1 MYFHKFFPRRS
12 CFKVTVT
19 ELASSVSKTFEI
31 ILWQSEH
38 CVCKFT
44 QFVFTSLFFSSKRF
58 FPVGFQ
64 VEHQQVDNFAGQS
77 GRLCGS
83 CCPLLVKIC
92 HVLVKFFPTGCLS
105 CQAFSLG
112 QYFGTT
118 VKSSQFYFWALFG
131 RVNHFN
137 VFKASIFGD
146 WNVKKGKTTFTARAG
161 HLSRCSRSPSTTSV
175 LRPSREPFFSWST
188 CPGPQW
194 APVLLGVLPG
204 TGSCPLTKSR
214 CAPPQQG
221 MCNMT
226 EICSSS
232 EPQTPVHIQHTG
244 NY

>member
-1 MYFHKFFPRRS
+1 MNTVCVSLLSLFFFS
-12 CFKVTVT
+12 
-19 ELASSVSKTFEI
+19 
-31 ILWQSEH
+31 
-38 CVCKFT
+38 
-44 QFVFTSLFFSSKRF
+44 FFSSKRF
-58 FPVGFQ
+58 FPVGFK
-64 VEHQQVDNFAGQS
+64 VEQQQVDNFAGQS

-83 CCPLLVKIC
+83 CCPLLVKMC
-92 HVLVKFFPTGCLS
+92 HFLVKFFPTGCLS

-118 VKSSQFYFWALFG
+118 MKSSQFYFWVLFG
-131 RVNHFN
+131 RIKDYKDWIIISTSSKLHFLGTGTRRKEKLRSLL
-137 VFKASIFGD
+137 VS
-146 WNVKKGKTTFTARAG
+146 G

-194 APVLLGVLPG
+194 APVLPGVLPG

-232 EPQTPVHIQHTG
+232 EPQTPVHITHTG

>member
-19 ELASSVSKTFEI
+19 ELASNVSKTFEI

-44 QFVFTSLFFSSKRF
+44 QFGFSSLFFFSSKRF

-105 CQAFSLG
+105 CHVFSLG

-131 RVNHFN
+131 RINHFN
-137 VFKASIFGD
+137 VFKASFFGD
-146 WNVKKGKTTFTARAG
+146 WNVKKGKTTFTARVWA
-161 HLSRCSRSPSTTSV
+161 PQSV
-175 LRPSREPFFSWST
+175 FSVALHHLRPSSFSWT
-188 CPGPQW
+188 FFLM
-194 APVLLGVLPG
+194 VYLPWP
-204 TGSCPLTKSR
+204 TVSSCSPRSPAWHRILPSNKESL
-214 CAPPQQG
+214 
-221 MCNMT
+221 
-226 EICSSS
+226 CSA
-232 EPQTPVHIQHTG
+232 TAG
-244 NY
+244 NV